1 MKKNTKYTKMKLDKN
16 NTKQI
21 KQFLHYMLCCRTLI
35 KKLNVFTN
43 VTSLML
49 TRCLAIMSLHLTNLS
64 CLEKQDMNLE
74 KGKAEKELN
83 LFLKSSKK
91 NVRGM
96 RFGKN
101 SAIRIVTF
109 RKDLN
114 SGIEQR

>member
-1 MKKNTKYTKMKLDKN
+1 MKKKTKYAKMKVQQNKN

-49 TRCLAIMSLHLTNLS
+49 TRCLTIIPLHLTNLS
-64 CLEKQDMNLE
+64 CLEKQDISLE

-83 LFLKSSKK
+83 IF
-91 NVRGM
+91 
-96 RFGKN
+96 F
-101 SAIRIVTF
+101 
-109 RKDLN
+109 
-114 SGIEQR
+114 